1 MAKWLRSPE
10 GLVTLS
16 YVALISLLV
25 RSYVDTRFILVEDF
39 SDLGESF
46 VAVWIAGFTVIIGG
60 WIWALIAFE
69 MGSRK
74 SVAWLL
80 VFALVTALGF
90 GAGSLL
96 SFVSFPIEIAVFGAS
111 LIAGSLAAISA
122 FLQI

>member
-46 VAVWIAGFTVIIGG
+46 VAVWIAGFIVIIRPWGLEQ
-60 WIWALIAFE
+60 AL
-69 MGSRK
+69 S
-74 SVAWLL
+74 
-80 VFALVTALGF
+80 
-90 GAGSLL
+90 
-96 SFVSFPIEIAVFGAS
+96 
-111 LIAGSLAAISA
+111 
-122 FLQI
+122 